1 MNVIQQARQAY
12 APANSPLRTGRSAE
26 LQAFSDAT
34 AGMRRASGN
43 GPFDMPAIAAAL
55 HSNRRLW
62 TLLAAE
68 VADADNALPRALRAQ
83 IFYLAE
89 FTMQHSAKVLRGEAS
104 IEPLID
110 INVAVMRGL
119 AGPSASGGT
128 A

>member
-12 APANSPLRTGRSAE
+12 APASSPLRTGRSAE
-26 LQAFSDAT
+26 LQAFTDAT
-34 AGMRRASGN
+34 SRMRRASGN

-55 HSNRRLW
+55 HANRRLW

-68 VADADNALPRALRAQ
+68 VADADNALPPALRAQ

-104 IEPLID
+104 IDPLID

-119 AGPSASGGT
+119 SGSSSAGGT
-128 A
+128 V